1 MYLDLWMWIVILHT
15 TIVGLVVSGP
25 WAMLGIEIIIL
36 ILLKAFA
43 VIYISIY
50 LFLAFTLWL
59 SDYLD

>member
-15 TIVGLVVSGP
+15 TIVVLVVSGP